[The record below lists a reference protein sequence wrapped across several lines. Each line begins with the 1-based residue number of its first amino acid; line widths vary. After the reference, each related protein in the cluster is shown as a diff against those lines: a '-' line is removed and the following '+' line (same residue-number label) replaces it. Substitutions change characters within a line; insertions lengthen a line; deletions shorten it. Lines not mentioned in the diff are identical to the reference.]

1 MAVGGFE
8 KCHPITAK
16 WEGGWSDHPA
26 DPGGKT
32 MYGVT
37 EAVYHAWLRRQG
49 RKIAPVRTI
58 SKIDAL
64 AIYRSVYWDAIGGDG
79 LAAGVDLATYDA
91 AVNSG
96 PARAKK
102 WLLASVGGTAVQTV
116 KRICATRLS
125 FVSGLRT
132 WKTFGKG
139 WSRRI
144 ADIEAKGVAMALSVG
159 AVSKTE
165 VKSKLEAEA
174 KSAQKSATK
183 DVTGAGGVV
192 ATPVAVDQATDQ
204 IAGIALAGFIGI
216 AVLVAIVLIWRAR
229 VNKHRMEAYLAE
241 AAK

>member
-37 EAVYHAWLRRQG
+37 EAVYHTWLKSCG
-49 RKIAPVRTI
+49 KSRKPVRYIT
-58 SKIDAL
+58 KAEAE
-64 AIYRSVYWDAIGGDG
+64 AIYRQGYWTAAGCEA

-96 PARAKK
+96 VSRARK
-102 WLLASVGGTAVQTV
+102 WLLSSVGGSAVQTV
-116 KRICATRLS
+116 KRICATRIS
-125 FVSGLRT
+125 FVRGLRT
-132 WKTFGKG
+132 WSTFGKG

-183 DVTGAGGVV
+183 DVTGAGGAV

-204 IAGIALAGFIGI
+204 IAGLALAGFIGI
-216 AVLVAIVLIWRAR
+216 AVVVAIVLIWRAR
-229 VNKHRMEAYLAE
+229 VNKHRMEAYIAE
-241 AAK
+241 ATK